1 MDWCY
6 PFGYLTWLHGWLGV
20 LIMGMSMHDRY
31 YEPEDD
37 EDYEEEIAEL
47 LNGEYNP
54 DLPEN
59 IQSAI
64 MDDALFGEHWE
75 TLVTALQNNN
85 KELIGLIVSTCIYEY
100 WENKAEKDCQPC

>member
-6 PFGYLTWLHGWLGV
+6 LFGHRAWLHGWLGG

-37 EDYEEEIAEL
+37 EDFDEQVAEL
-47 LNGEYNP
+47 LNGDYNP

-59 IQSAI
+59 IKDALL
-64 MDDALFGEHWE
+64 DDALFGEHWDSFVE
-75 TLVTALQNNN
+75 AIQKND
-85 KELIGLIVSTCIYEY
+85 KHLIGLIVSTCIYEY
-100 WENKAEKDCQPC
+100 WESRAESNCRP